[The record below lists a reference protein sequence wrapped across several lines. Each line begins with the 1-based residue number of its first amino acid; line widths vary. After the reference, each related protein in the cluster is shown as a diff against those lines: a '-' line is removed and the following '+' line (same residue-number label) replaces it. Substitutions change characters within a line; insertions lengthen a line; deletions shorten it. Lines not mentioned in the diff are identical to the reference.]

1 MREQKSLEMNYW
13 LRARVIT
20 QGEHVLK
27 PPILRRLHC
36 NPTSIAGFT
45 ILAISWSAGIWERLF
60 PGTAQ
65 MRPGLLGPLPPSAV
79 GVLEGPEARKAQF
92 EERMK
97 KAEEAHKAEMAAEV
111 EAAPKKIVISSKT
124 GNTKAMPE
132 NHDLNGGYWKWL
144 RWGSGSVE
152 GKVNS
157 SPPPSPYPLPQ
168 PISPSVGI
176 ETPKPSGSW
185 LRSVT
190 GMSSGSEKDKKS

>member
-1 MREQKSLEMNYW
+1 
-13 LRARVIT
+13 
-20 QGEHVLK
+20 
-27 PPILRRLHC
+27 
-36 NPTSIAGFT
+36 
-45 ILAISWSAGIWERLF
+45 
-60 PGTAQ
+60 
-65 MRPGLLGPLPPSAV
+65 MRPGLLGPLPPSAL

-157 SPPPSPYPLPQ
+157 SPPSSPYPLPQ
-168 PISPSVGI
+168 PISSVGI

-190 GMSSGSEKDKKS
+190 GMSSDSEKDKKS